1 MAQSLGAGYGG
12 SMTDPTSLP
21 NFPPPADEHPL
32 RGRVLDVLKDLGLD
46 PNIDSDGDVAFT
58 VGEPAQQLFVR
69 CQDGDYPVMRIFGQ
83 WMIGEQVPDDAL
95 VRLQRSNDFTLQLNL
110 VKVGIANDN
119 LVVTGEH
126 VVTDGVDISTL
137 FQITVN
143 LIMEVVQMWHT
154 SFLSPE
160 EQQALAEQVAAAQ
173 AGGGQAE
180 QDPAD
185 DAGADGSQNGIQSD
199 DRARHRPRDEA

>member
-1 MAQSLGAGYGG
+1 MS
-12 SMTDPTSLP
+12 DPTSLP

-32 RGRVLDVLKDLGLD
+32 RGRVLDVLKDLGLN
-46 PNIDSDGDVAFT
+46 PNIDADGDVAFT
-58 VGEPAQQLFVR
+58 IGEPAQQLFVR
-69 CQDGDYPVMRIFGQ
+69 CQDGDFPVMRIFGQ
-83 WMIGEQVPDDAL
+83 WMIGEQVPQDAL
-95 VRLQRSNDFTLQLNL
+95 QRLQRTNDFTLQLNL

-160 EQQALAEQVAAAQ
+160 EQEALAEQAAA
-173 AGGGQAE
+173 AAAE
-180 QDPAD
+180 
-185 DAGADGSQNGIQSD
+185 GADEQPGGPATGAESGNGLAD
-199 DRARHRPRDEA
+199 PEGYRPRHRPQDEV